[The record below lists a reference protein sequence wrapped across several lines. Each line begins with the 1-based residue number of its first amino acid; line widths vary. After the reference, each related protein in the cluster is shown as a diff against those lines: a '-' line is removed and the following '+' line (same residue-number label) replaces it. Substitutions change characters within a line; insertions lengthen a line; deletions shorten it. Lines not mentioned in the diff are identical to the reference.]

1 STSKSTIV
9 RSKTVAKASS
19 SSAERNAMSH
29 RLQPRLERQ
38 ATDSLHGRGG
48 NEARQPPRTR
58 IWAPKLERLGSVI
71 LTDRRGAIALAVG
84 LVGLIAI
91 VDAATEFEIRL
102 AVLYAIPVFLATWT
116 AGRLAGAMV
125 SVLAVAT
132 WLGIF
137 QASHEYP
144 DHLY

>member
-1 STSKSTIV
+1 
-9 RSKTVAKASS
+9 
-19 SSAERNAMSH
+19 MSH
-29 RLQPRLERQ
+29 RLQPPLERQ
-38 ATDSLHGRGG
+38 VEAGLRSRSGIG
-48 NEARQPPRTR
+48 ARQPPRTR
-58 IWAPKLERLGSVI
+58 IWAPKLERLGSVF

-91 VDAATEFEIRL
+91 LDAATEFEIRL

-116 AGRLAGAMV
+116 AGRLAGVMV

-137 QASHEYP
+137 QASHV
-144 DHLY
+144 